1 MMGERVP
8 GSVDELR
15 ERIAAE
21 RRGRPFVLYSD
32 DSGRQR
38 IVELPEDGRVT
49 VGRRPANDICLEWDG
64 EVSRL
69 HAELEWIGGEWT
81 VADDGLSQNGSF
93 LNGRRI
99 SGRRR
104 LRDGD
109 VLRFGATAVTFHS
122 PEAGASEATGAA
134 SPGAEVE
141 LSDTQRRVL
150 VALCRPFRESGT
162 FAMPAPNRE
171 IAEELHLSVDAVK
184 AHLRVLFGKFGLD
197 DLPQNEKRAQLVWRA
212 LQSGAIGARELEG

>member
-1 MMGERVP
+1 MP

-21 RRGRPFVLYSD
+21 RHGRPFVLYSD

-109 VLRFGATAVTFHS
+109 VLRFGSTAVTFHA
-122 PEAGASEATGAA
+122 PEAGVSEATGAA